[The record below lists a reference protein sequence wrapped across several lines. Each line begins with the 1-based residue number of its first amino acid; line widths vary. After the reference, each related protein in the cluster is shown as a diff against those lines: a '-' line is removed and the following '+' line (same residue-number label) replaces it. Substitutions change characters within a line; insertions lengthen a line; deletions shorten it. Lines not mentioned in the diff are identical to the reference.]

1 VPKEKYEELEQGS
14 FLSHLY
20 QDRIETKDR
29 ETGAKVVTVRN
40 KLTGNTSTVTKGKC
54 SDVFLEL
61 HARIVDSKW
70 GRPTEGDTLA
80 RFFK

>member
-1 VPKEKYEELEQGS
+1 MTKEKYEELEQGS

-29 ETGAKVVTVRN
+29 ETGAKVVTIRN

-54 SDVFLEL
+54 NEDFLEL
-61 HARIVDSKW
+61 HASIVSSKW
-70 GRPTEGDTLA
+70 GRPTEGDMLA